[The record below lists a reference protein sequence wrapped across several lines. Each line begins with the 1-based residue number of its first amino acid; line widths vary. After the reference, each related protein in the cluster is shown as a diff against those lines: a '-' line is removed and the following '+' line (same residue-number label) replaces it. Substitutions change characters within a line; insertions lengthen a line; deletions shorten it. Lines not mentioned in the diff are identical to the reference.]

1 MPAVCVRF
9 LVYQKPALKLNI
21 LKKIFVIEDDQDI
34 AEIVEMALNHKYM
47 VKTETDN
54 REILNALGNF
64 TPDLIMVDNY
74 IGQKQA
80 PEIMREIKNVTAYK
94 NIPFVLFSG
103 HQDIKRIAA
112 EIDADA
118 YLAKPF
124 DLAELQKCIDG
135 VLAKCA

>member
-1 MPAVCVRF
+1 M
-9 LVYQKPALKLNI
+9 
-21 LKKIFVIEDDQDI
+21 KKILVIEDDQDI
-34 AEIVEMALNHKYM
+34 ADIVVMALTDKYV
-47 VKTETDN
+47 VKTEMDN
-54 REILNALGNF
+54 KHILDALNSF

-80 PEIMREIKNVTAYK
+80 PEIMREIKNVVAYK

-103 HQDIKRIAA
+103 HHDIKRIAT

-124 DLAELQKCIDG
+124 DLDDLHKCIDTI
-135 VLAKCA
+135 LTKCA